1 MVCKTLFAPNSP
13 IFWKDCGEEEEVEQE
28 VGDNLGVY
36 ILNLQIV
43 YVESKSLDHIIK
55 GLCDFIPEVFSLF
68 VTTLLG
74 FVTIGIVV
82 VEIKCF

>member
-13 IFWKDCGEEEEVEQE
+13 IFWKGCGEGEEVEQE

-43 YVESKSLDHIIK
+43 
-55 GLCDFIPEVFSLF
+55 
-68 VTTLLG
+68 
-74 FVTIGIVV
+74 
-82 VEIKCF
+82 

>member
-43 YVESKSLDHIIK
+43 
-55 GLCDFIPEVFSLF
+55 
-68 VTTLLG
+68 
-74 FVTIGIVV
+74 
-82 VEIKCF
+82 